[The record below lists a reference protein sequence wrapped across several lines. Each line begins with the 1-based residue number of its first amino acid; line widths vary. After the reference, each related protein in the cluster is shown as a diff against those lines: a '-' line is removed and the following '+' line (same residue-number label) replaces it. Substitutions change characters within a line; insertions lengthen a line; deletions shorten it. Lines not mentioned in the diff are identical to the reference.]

1 MGKQVYTT
9 GEVARILG
17 ASVEAVNRWIKE
29 GKLHAYSTP
38 GGHHRIAREDIIE
51 FSRRTGMWLDR
62 SILTDALPRALIIDD
77 EPAFLHFVAE
87 ALKKGFLVETAT
99 SSYEGLIKLGLHRP
113 DVILF
118 DYRMPNLNGYELVK
132 VVKAQVS
139 VWQPKLILMTA
150 FPYEEDVERIRE
162 IGIDGFLAKPF
173 SPQDLWKVLDS
184 VDLEF
189 DEHEIPEGAVIH

>member
-17 ASVEAVNRWIKE
+17 ASVEAINRWIKE
-29 GKLHAYSTP
+29 GKLHAYNTP

-51 FSRRTGMWLDR
+51 FSTRTGMWLDK
-62 SILTDALPRALIIDD
+62 SVLVDVLPRALIIDD

-87 ALKKGFLVETAT
+87 AMKKGFLVETAT

-118 DYRMPNLNGYELVK
+118 DYRMPNLNGYELAK

-139 VWQPKLILMTA
+139 AWQPKLILMTA
-150 FPYEEDVERIRE
+150 FPYDEDIERIKE
-162 IGIDGFLAKPF
+162 LGIDGFLAKPF
-173 SPQDLWKVLDS
+173 SPYELWEALDN
-184 VDLEF
+184 VELEF